1 MSLRLLVMAAQADHL
16 LLVRKHVE
24 IEWPDA
30 VVQEHRLGIDAPLD
44 AGFAATGF
52 DAVVIVTAEPSEE
65 TERRVCADRPVDAA
79 GRTADQA
86 RDEGRPVSQLRTQ
99 D

>member
-44 AGFAATGF
+44 AGFAATG
-52 DAVVIVTAEPSEE
+52 
-65 TERRVCADRPVDAA
+65 
-79 GRTADQA
+79 
-86 RDEGRPVSQLRTQ
+86 LK
-99 D
+99 